1 MGRMS
6 KVDKKDILYFEGL
19 EDLLIAVMQTPDG
32 IEQAPT
38 YKDVI
43 RLPIGTKLGVKGN
56 GTSLEKWASSK
67 MFRRVSRETKHD
79 LALSHVGMPI
89 ALMDELKGLVAE
101 SGVTFGKNTATEHP
115 YLAFGFIGNI
125 ENGGKKAVWY
135 PKAQLSN
142 VIDEEYTTED
152 DSALKI
158 DDITANFAAVG
169 LNYNQVMYASFDS
182 NRDGAKD
189 FDKFIAQPVYDK
201 NQWAELIKKQPPV
214 PNEPT
219 GGNFINV

>member
-1 MGRMS
+1 MS
-6 KVDKKDILYFEGL
+6 ELDKNDIFYFEGL
-19 EDLLIAVMQTPDG
+19 EDILIAIMQTPDG
-32 IEQAPT
+32 IEQVPT

-89 ALMDELKGLVAE
+89 TLVDELKGMVAE
-101 SGVTFGKNTATEHP
+101 SGVTFGKNTPTEYP

-135 PKAQLSN
+135 PKVQLSN
-142 VIDEEYTTED
+142 VIDEEYTTEE
-152 DSALKI
+152 DSTLKI
-158 DDITANFAAVG
+158 NDVTANFVAVG

-189 FDKFIAQPVYDK
+189 FDKFITQPVYDK
-201 NQWAELIKKQPPV
+201 NQWTNLIKKSDSV
-214 PNEPT
+214 PEKPKEN
-219 GGNFINV
+219 I